1 MILSANTGGGHGSA
15 ASALAESFTDLG
27 ALMGH
32 QVRVQI
38 AQVLENAS
46 LASRGMGEF
55 YNFLLR
61 HRQDW
66 MHAYYW
72 LVNHLRPNESRLLLN
87 EAYGYTRQLFDK
99 VCPSVLVSVHPMV
112 QHLFAFT
119 LKRLNLLDRVPLV
132 SVVTDPYYGFWRG
145 WACKD
150 VAHYYVAS
158 QGAQQQLLEYGIAP
172 EKITVAGMPIHER
185 FRPVGPEDRQSIRR
199 SLGLQRDRLSL
210 FLNAGWAGG
219 GNISKFLESI
229 SRLSS
234 DDPLAKHL
242 QLVFLAGRNEAL
254 RAQAEKL
261 AAQSVLPIKVI
272 GHTPHMHR
280 LMQASDIMLSK
291 VGGLTT
297 FESMACELP
306 MLVDCLT
313 PPMPQEA
320 HTARSIEATG
330 AGICLHR
337 PQDLLTTLR
346 QLSAY
351 PEQLGRM
358 REATRRCHLPNAAQ
372 SIAGSVLS
380 LVQPSLD
387 A

>member
-1 MILSANTGGGHGSA
+1 
-15 ASALAESFTDLG
+15 
-27 ALMGH
+27 MGH

-38 AQVLENAS
+38 TQVLENAS
-46 LASRGMGEF
+46 LASRSMGEF
-55 YNFLLR
+55 YNYLLR

-72 LVNHLRPNESRLLLN
+72 FVNHLRPNESRLLLN

-158 QGAQQQLLEYGIAP
+158 VGAQQQLLEYGVVP
-172 EKITVAGMPIHER
+172 DKITVTGMPIHER
-185 FRPVGPEDRQSIRR
+185 FRPVGQEDRQSIRR
-199 SLGLQRDRLSL
+199 SLGLETDRLSV

-219 GNISKFLESI
+219 GNIGKFLESI
-229 SRLSS
+229 TRLSA
-234 DDPLAKHL
+234 DDPLTQHM

-254 RAQAEKL
+254 RVQAEKL
-261 AAQSVLPIKVI
+261 AAQSVLPVKII

-280 LMQASDIMLSK
+280 LMQASDVMLSK

-297 FESMACELP
+297 FEAMACELP

-313 PPMPQEA
+313 SPMPQEA

-330 AGICLHR
+330 AGVCLRR
-337 PQDLLTTLR
+337 PGDLLASLR
-346 QLSAY
+346 HLHQSPQQL
-351 PEQLGRM
+351 ETM
-358 REATRRCHLPNAAQ
+358 REATRRCHLPHAAQ

-380 LVQPSLD
+380 LVMPHALESQSLTKD
-387 A
+387 YPFGAFAVR

>member
-1 MILSANTGGGHGSA
+1 
-15 ASALAESFTDLG
+15 
-27 ALMGH
+27 
-32 QVRVQI
+32 
-38 AQVLENAS
+38 
-46 LASRGMGEF
+46 
-55 YNFLLR
+55 
-61 HRQDW
+61 
-66 MHAYYW
+66 
-72 LVNHLRPNESRLLLN
+72 
-87 EAYGYTRQLFDK
+87 
-99 VCPSVLVSVHPMV
+99 
-112 QHLFAFT
+112 
-119 LKRLNLLDRVPLV
+119 
-132 SVVTDPYYGFWRG
+132 
-145 WACKD
+145 
-150 VAHYYVAS
+150 
-158 QGAQQQLLEYGIAP
+158 
-172 EKITVAGMPIHER
+172 MPIHER
-185 FRPVGPEDRQSIRR
+185 FQPVGSDDRQSIRR
-199 SLGLQRDRLSL
+199 SLGLQSDRLSL

-219 GNISKFLESI
+219 GNVSKFLESI
-229 SRLSS
+229 SRLST
-234 DDPLAKHL
+234 DDPLTKHL

-254 RAQAEKL
+254 RTQAEKL
-261 AAQSVLPIKVI
+261 AAQSALPIKVI

-280 LMQASDIMLSK
+280 LMQASDVMLSK

-346 QLSAY
+346 QLSAH
-351 PEQLGRM
+351 PDQLGLM

-380 LVQPSLD
+380 LVQPALD